1 MVRLECQNG
10 DEERLMCSAG
20 LLAHQLFHGIDGVE
34 AARPEVLV
42 VPRVLADGDGK
53 ANAVELDHLLGFSRR
68 EVPLLVEDV
77 VKGQEP
83 LVLLEEQLALVEED
97 GGVEGRFAILAVG
110 RKGDAGKHGN
120 GQFAR
125 CRSQFVHG
133 RSAAGQE
140 AGFLKEVGG
149 RIAADGELGKDRK
162 ARALF
167 RRAAAGGNDLLEVS
181 GKITNRGVDLG
192 QRDLHNSILNRTVTL
207 PSNGGFF
214 AL

>member
-1 MVRLECQNG
+1 MAFV
-10 DEERLMCSAG
+10 DE
-20 LLAHQLFHGIDGVE
+20 H
-34 AARPEVLV
+34 
-42 VPRVLADGDGK
+42 
-53 ANAVELDHLLGFSRR
+53 
-68 EVPLLVEDV
+68 
-77 VKGQEP
+77 
-83 LVLLEEQLALVEED
+83 
-97 GGVEGRFAILAVG
+97 GGVEGWFAILSVG
-110 RKGDAGKHGN
+110 RKGDASKHGN
-120 GQFAR
+120 VQLAR
-125 CRSQFVHG
+125 CRSQLVHG
-133 RSAAGQE
+133 RAAARQE
-140 AGFLKEVGG
+140 AGLLKKVGG